1 MGNEFVHYHKASHAA
16 KLASSM
22 TSVAC
27 EQRNGKILLL
37 YKLLY
42 KLDIDHQKLYS
53 GSCRSQMQ
61 TRSICLPVLCLA
73 ITGGETLVTKQ

>member
-1 MGNEFVHYHKASHAA
+1 MGNQFAHYHKASHAA

-27 EQRNGKILLL
+27 EQKDGSLLH
-37 YKLLY
+37 

-53 GSCRSQMQ
+53 GSCQMQ
-61 TRSICLPVLCLA
+61 MKSICLPVLCLA